1 MELGRL
7 SIRKDHKRQAVWLG
21 NGPLMV
27 DIGFFRADKC
37 FAFVAEKPWR
47 SGVAKYGK

>member
-27 DIGFFRADKC
+27 GFFRADKC